1 MLMTVNSSDPLR
13 PSMQESAS
21 PLQHHID
28 TSKSSKMTDAVYST
42 PEWYRQA
49 RDKDVDSDIQRLTV
63 HHFGFKQAA
72 GGALVFAPVDFAS
85 EPRAILDVGTAD
97 GLWMREVQSSVE
109 SPVKGEH
116 EFLGTDINTGFF
128 PKDPPRGINFVQLN
142 IQDLPPREMQGHF
155 DLINLRMVLIAAG
168 SGEAQR
174 TAVNRHIELLKP
186 GGWIQIGDCDRVCPT
201 SEEENPRYHDMFACI
216 RAVCQASGLDPLEAP
231 KMKGWLEEA
240 GLEHVEERTAMRAV
254 GKRNT
259 DDAGLGRLG
268 MKADLNIAKGFAAG
282 AKCKSGLESMGN
294 RMLIEF
300 SFAPLFEAVIR

>member
-1 MLMTVNSSDPLR
+1 
-13 PSMQESAS
+13 
-21 PLQHHID
+21 
-28 TSKSSKMTDAVYST
+28 MTDAVYST

-49 RDKDVDSDIQRLTV
+49 RDKDVDSDIHRLTV

-72 GGALVFAPVDFAS
+72 GGTLVFAPVDFAS

-97 GLWMREVQSSVE
+97 GLWMREVQSSVA
-109 SPVKGEH
+109 SPVQGEH
-116 EFLGTDINTGFF
+116 EFLGTDINIGFF
-128 PKDPPRGINFVQLN
+128 PKEPPRGINFVQLN
-142 IQDLPPREMQGHF
+142 IQDPPPREMQNHF

-174 TAVNRHIELLKP
+174 IAVNRYIELVKP

-240 GLEHVEERTAMRAV
+240 GLENVEERTAMRAV

-268 MKADLNIAKGFAAG
+268 TKADLNIAKGFAAG
-282 AKCKSGLESMGN
+282 AKCRSDLESESNGSHT
-294 RMLIEF
+294 LIE
-300 SFAPLFEAVIR
+300 SSTTPIFEAVVR